1 MPECQG
7 DGPFDNFFK
16 VVKGTVPRGAAIQQE
31 GFFVF
36 IRDNTW
42 MGFPACQI
50 IIPGMCELSK
60 GFFDSPESY
69 TREFLSRRF
78 SEGSPELFMTGQKED
93 RYFLQNE

>member
-1 MPECQG
+1 MTTFSRLSK
-7 DGPFDNFFK
+7 GPSP
-16 VVKGTVPRGAAIQQE
+16 VVPAIQQE
-31 GFFVF
+31 VFFVF

-60 GFFDSPESY
+60 GFFDSPESC

>member
-1 MPECQG
+1 
-7 DGPFDNFFK
+7 
-16 VVKGTVPRGAAIQQE
+16 
-31 GFFVF
+31 
-36 IRDNTW
+36 